1 MGILLTISD
10 LLIPVTVLCI
20 VVFGCLQRMD
30 IYEVF
35 LEGAKEGLQTVLDIL
50 PTLIGL
56 MMAVEVMR
64 AGGLLDI
71 LVRLIRPAADAV
83 GFPAELAPLSLV
95 RLVSSSAA
103 TGLLTDLF
111 AKYGPDSFLGRTA
124 SVMMSC
130 TETVF
135 YTMSLYF
142 LSVGI
147 RKTRYTLPCALLANL
162 KSFLHRGSL
171 TFSCF
176 YHSGKRRNPK
186 RAAESGVSDGS
197 FLREG
202 IL

>member
-1 MGILLTISD
+1 MRILLTISD
-10 LLIPVTVLCI
+10 FLIPVTVLFI
-20 VVFGCLQRMD
+20 VVFGCLKKVD

-56 MMAVEVMR
+56 IMAVEVMR
-64 AGGLLDI
+64 AGGLLEI
-71 LVRLIRPAADAV
+71 LVELIRPAAELIH
-83 GFPAELAPLSLV
+83 FPAELAPLSIV

-111 AKYGPDSFLGRTA
+111 SVYGPDSFIGRAA

-142 LSVGI
+142 LSIGI
-147 RKTRYTLPCALLANL
+147 KRTRYTLPCALVANIVGV
-162 KSFLHRGSL
+162 F
-171 TFSCF
+171 
-176 YHSGKRRNPK
+176 
-186 RAAESGVSDGS
+186 AAVWLVRMV
-197 FLREG
+197 F
-202 IL
+202 

>member
-1 MGILLTISD
+1 MSILLTISD
-10 LLIPVTVLCI
+10 FMIPVTILFI
-20 VVFGCLQRMD
+20 VVFGCLQKVD

-35 LEGAKEGLQTVLDIL
+35 LEGAKIGLQTVVDIL

-56 MMAVEVMR
+56 VMAVDVIR

-71 LVRLIRPAADAV
+71 LVELFRPLAEV
-83 GFPAELAPLSLV
+83 MGFPAELAPLSIV
-95 RLVSSSAA
+95 RLVSSTAA

-111 AKYGPDSFLGRTA
+111 ASYGPDSFLGRTA

-147 RKTRYTLPCALLANL
+147 RRTRWTLPCALMANVV
-162 KSFLHRGSL
+162 GMM
-171 TFSCF
+171 
-176 YHSGKRRNPK
+176 
-186 RAAESGVSDGS
+186 AAVWLVEVV
-197 FLREG
+197 F
-202 IL
+202 

>member
-1 MGILLTISD
+1 MGILLMISD

-71 LVRLIRPAADAV
+71 LVRLIRPAAEAV
-83 GFPAELAPLSLV
+83 GFPAELAP
-95 RLVSSSAA
+95 

-162 KSFLHRGSL
+162 VGIF
-171 TFSCF
+171 
-176 YHSGKRRNPK
+176 
-186 RAAESGVSDGS
+186 AAVALVRLV
-197 FLREG
+197 F
-202 IL
+202 

>member
-1 MGILLTISD
+1 MSILLTISD
-10 LLIPVTVLCI
+10 FIIPVTILFI
-20 VVFGCLQRMD
+20 VVFGCLQKVD

-35 LEGAKEGLQTVLDIL
+35 LEGAKEGLQTVVDIL

-56 MMAVEVMR
+56 VMAVEVVR

-71 LVRLIRPAADAV
+71 MVEWFRPFADAV
-83 GFPAELAPLSLV
+83 GFPAELAPLSIV

-111 AKYGPDSFLGRTA
+111 SQYGPDSCLGRVA

-147 RKTRYTLPCALLANL
+147 RKTRWTLPCALLANII
-162 KSFLHRGSL
+162 GI
-171 TFSCF
+171 
-176 YHSGKRRNPK
+176 
-186 RAAESGVSDGS
+186 AAAVWLVGVV
-197 FLREG
+197 F
-202 IL
+202 

>member
-135 YTMSLYF
+135 YTMNLYF

-162 KSFLHRGSL
+162 IGIF
-171 TFSCF
+171 
-176 YHSGKRRNPK
+176 
-186 RAAESGVSDGS
+186 AAVALVRLV
-197 FLREG
+197 F
-202 IL
+202 

>member
-1 MGILLTISD
+1 MSILLTISD
-10 LLIPVTVLCI
+10 FIIPVTILFI
-20 VVFGCLQRMD
+20 VVFGCLQKVD

-35 LEGAKEGLQTVLDIL
+35 LEGAREGLQTVVDIL

-56 MMAVEVMR
+56 IMAVEVVR

-71 LVRLIRPAADAV
+71 MVECIRPFADAV
-83 GFPAELAPLSLV
+83 GFPAELAPLSIV
-95 RLVSSSAA
+95 RLISSSAA

-111 AKYGPDSFLGRTA
+111 QHYGHDSYLGRVA

-147 RKTRYTLPCALLANL
+147 RRTRWTLPCALLANL
-162 KSFLHRGSL
+162 VGVF
-171 TFSCF
+171 
-176 YHSGKRRNPK
+176 
-186 RAAESGVSDGS
+186 AAVWLVEVV
-197 FLREG
+197 F
-202 IL
+202 

>member
-1 MGILLTISD
+1 MAFLLLVSD
-10 LLIPVTVLCI
+10 FLIPVTVLVI
-20 VVFGCLQRMD
+20 VVYGSLQRHT

-35 LEGAKEGLQTVLDIL
+35 LEGAKEGLKTVLELL

-56 MMAVEVMR
+56 ITAVEVVR
-64 AGGLLDI
+64 AGGLLE
-71 LVRLIRPAADAV
+71 LMVGLIRPIAETI

-95 RLVSSSAA
+95 RLISSSAA

-111 AKYGPDSFLGRTA
+111 QTYGPDSYLGRVA

-147 RKTRYTLPCALLANL
+147 RRTRWTLPCALLANVV
-162 KSFLHRGSL
+162 GML
-171 TFSCF
+171 T
-176 YHSGKRRNPK
+176 
-186 RAAESGVSDGS
+186 AVWLVGVL
-197 FLREG
+197 F
-202 IL
+202 

>member
-1 MGILLTISD
+1 MNILLTISD
-10 LLIPVTVLCI
+10 FIIPVTIVFI
-20 VVFGCLQRMD
+20 VVFGCLQKVD

-35 LEGAKEGLQTVLDIL
+35 LEGAKEGLQTVIDIL

-56 MMAVEVMR
+56 VMAVEVVR

-71 LVRLIRPAADAV
+71 LVHCIRPFAETV
-83 GFPAELAPLSLV
+83 GFPAELAPLSII

-111 AKYGPDSFLGRTA
+111 QTYGPDSYLGRVA

-142 LSVGI
+142 LSVGVK
-147 RKTRYTLPCALLANL
+147 RTRWTLPCALLANAVGMVVAVWL
-162 KSFLHRGSL
+162 VKVVF
-171 TFSCF
+171 
-176 YHSGKRRNPK
+176 
-186 RAAESGVSDGS
+186 
-197 FLREG
+197 
-202 IL
+202 

>member
-1 MGILLTISD
+1 MSILLTISD
-10 LLIPVTVLCI
+10 FIIPVTILFI
-20 VVFGCLQRMD
+20 VVFGCLQKVD

-35 LEGAKEGLQTVLDIL
+35 LEGAREGLQTVVDIL

-56 MMAVEVMR
+56 IMAVEVVR

-71 LVRLIRPAADAV
+71 MVECIRPFTDAV
-83 GFPAELAPLSLV
+83 GFPAELAPLSIV
-95 RLVSSSAA
+95 RLISSSAA

-111 AKYGPDSFLGRTA
+111 QHYGPDSYLGRVA

-147 RKTRYTLPCALLANL
+147 RRTRWTLPCALLANL
-162 KSFLHRGSL
+162 VGVF
-171 TFSCF
+171 
-176 YHSGKRRNPK
+176 
-186 RAAESGVSDGS
+186 AAVWLVEVV
-197 FLREG
+197 F
-202 IL
+202 

>member
-1 MGILLTISD
+1 MNLLLTISD
-10 LLIPVTVLCI
+10 FLIPVTILFI
-20 VVFGCLQRMD
+20 VVFGCLQKVD

-35 LEGAKEGLQTVLDIL
+35 LEGAKEGLQTVVDIL

-56 MMAVEVMR
+56 VMAVEVVR
-64 AGGLLDI
+64 AGGLLDL
-71 LVRLIRPAADAV
+71 LVECIRPFADAV
-83 GFPAELAPLSLV
+83 GFPAELAPLSIV

-111 AKYGPDSFLGRTA
+111 ATYGPDSYLGRVA

-147 RKTRYTLPCALLANL
+147 RKTRWTLPCALLAN
-162 KSFLHRGSL
+162 
-171 TFSCF
+171 
-176 YHSGKRRNPK
+176 
-186 RAAESGVSDGS
+186 VV
-197 FLREG
+197 G
-202 IL
+202 ILAAVVLVEVVF

>member
-1 MGILLTISD
+1 MNLLLTISD
-10 LLIPVTVLCI
+10 FLIPVTILFI
-20 VVFGCLQRMD
+20 VVFGCLQRVD

-35 LEGAKEGLQTVLDIL
+35 LEGAREGLQTVVDIL

-56 MMAVEVMR
+56 IMAVEVVR

-71 LVRLIRPAADAV
+71 MVECIRPFADAV
-83 GFPAELAPLSLV
+83 GFPAELAPLSIV
-95 RLVSSSAA
+95 RLISSSAA

-111 AKYGPDSFLGRTA
+111 QHYGPDSYLGKVA

-147 RKTRYTLPCALLANL
+147 RRTRWTLPCALLANL
-162 KSFLHRGSL
+162 VGVF
-171 TFSCF
+171 
-176 YHSGKRRNPK
+176 
-186 RAAESGVSDGS
+186 AAVWLVEVV
-197 FLREG
+197 F
-202 IL
+202 

>member
-1 MGILLTISD
+1 MSILLTISD
-10 LLIPVTVLCI
+10 FLIPVTILFI
-20 VVFGCLQRMD
+20 VVFGCLQRVD

-35 LEGAKEGLQTVLDIL
+35 LEGAKEGLQTVIDIL

-56 MMAVEVMR
+56 VMAVEVVR

-71 LVRLIRPAADAV
+71 MVEWFRPFADAV
-83 GFPAELAPLSLV
+83 GFPAELAPLSIV

-111 AKYGPDSFLGRTA
+111 SQYGPDSYLGRVA

-142 LSVGI
+142 LSIGI
-147 RKTRYTLPCALLANL
+147 RKTRWTLPCALLANII
-162 KSFLHRGSL
+162 GI
-171 TFSCF
+171 
-176 YHSGKRRNPK
+176 
-186 RAAESGVSDGS
+186 AAAVWLVGVV
-197 FLREG
+197 F
-202 IL
+202 

>member
-1 MGILLTISD
+1 M
-10 LLIPVTVLCI
+10 
-20 VVFGCLQRMD
+20 VFGCLQKVD

-35 LEGAKEGLQTVLDIL
+35 LEGAREGLQTVVDIL

-56 MMAVEVMR
+56 IMAVEVVQ

-71 LVRLIRPAADAV
+71 MVECIRPFANVV
-83 GFPAELAPLSLV
+83 GFPAELAPLSIV
-95 RLVSSSAA
+95 RLISSSAA

-111 AKYGPDSFLGRTA
+111 QHYGPDSYLGRVA

-147 RKTRYTLPCALLANL
+147 RRTRWTLPCALLANL
-162 KSFLHRGSL
+162 VGVF
-171 TFSCF
+171 
-176 YHSGKRRNPK
+176 
-186 RAAESGVSDGS
+186 AAVWLVEVV
-197 FLREG
+197 F
-202 IL
+202 

>member
-1 MGILLTISD
+1 MSVLLTISD
-10 LLIPVTVLCI
+10 FLIPVTILFI
-20 VVFGCLQRMD
+20 VVFGCLQKMD

-35 LEGAKEGLQTVLDIL
+35 LEGAKEGLQTVIDIL

-56 MMAVEVMR
+56 VMAVEVVR

-71 LVRLIRPAADAV
+71 MVEWFRPFADAV
-83 GFPAELAPLSLV
+83 GFPAELAPLSIV

-111 AKYGPDSFLGRTA
+111 VNYGPDSYLGRVA

-147 RKTRYTLPCALLANL
+147 RKTRWTLPCALLANIV
-162 KSFLHRGSL
+162 GVM
-171 TFSCF
+171 
-176 YHSGKRRNPK
+176 
-186 RAAESGVSDGS
+186 AAVWLVGVV
-197 FLREG
+197 F
-202 IL
+202 

>member
-1 MGILLTISD
+1 MSILLTISD
-10 LLIPVTVLCI
+10 FIIPVTVLFI
-20 VVFGCLQRMD
+20 VVFGCLQKVD

-35 LEGAKEGLQTVLDIL
+35 LEGAKEGLQTVVDIL

-56 MMAVEVMR
+56 VMAVEVVR

-71 LVRLIRPAADAV
+71 LVELIRPVADAV
-83 GFPAELAPLSLV
+83 GFPAELAPLSIV

-111 AKYGPDSFLGRTA
+111 QTYGPDSFIGRVA

-142 LSVGI
+142 LSVGVH
-147 RKTRYTLPCALLANL
+147 RTRWTLPCALLANVVGML
-162 KSFLHRGSL
+162 
-171 TFSCF
+171 
-176 YHSGKRRNPK
+176 
-186 RAAESGVSDGS
+186 AAVWLVEVV
-197 FLREG
+197 F
-202 IL
+202 

>member
-1 MGILLTISD
+1 MSILLTISD
-10 LLIPVTVLCI
+10 FLIPVTILFI
-20 VVFGCLQRMD
+20 VVFGCLQKVD

-35 LEGAKEGLQTVLDIL
+35 LEGAKEGLQTVIDIL

-56 MMAVEVMR
+56 VMAVEVVR
-64 AGGLLDI
+64 AGGLLDSMVE
-71 LVRLIRPAADAV
+71 LLRPLSDAI
-83 GFPAELAPLSLV
+83 GFPAELAPLSII

-111 AKYGPDSFLGRTA
+111 ANYGPDSEIGRVA

-147 RKTRYTLPCALLANL
+147 KKTRWTLPCALLANIV
-162 KSFLHRGSL
+162 GI
-171 TFSCF
+171 
-176 YHSGKRRNPK
+176 
-186 RAAESGVSDGS
+186 AAAVWLVGVV
-197 FLREG
+197 F
-202 IL
+202 

>member
-1 MGILLTISD
+1 MNILLTISD
-10 LLIPVTVLCI
+10 FIIPVTILFI
-20 VVFGCLQRMD
+20 VVFGCLQKVD

-35 LEGAKEGLQTVLDIL
+35 LEGAKEGLQTVIDIL

-56 MMAVEVMR
+56 VMAVEVVR
-64 AGGLLDI
+64 AGGLLELLVEYLRPLADI
-71 LVRLIRPAADAV
+71 I
-83 GFPAELAPLSLV
+83 GFPAELVPLCIV

-111 AKYGPDSFLGRTA
+111 SQYGPDSYLGRVA

-147 RKTRYTLPCALLANL
+147 RKTRWTLPCALLAN
-162 KSFLHRGSL
+162 
-171 TFSCF
+171 
-176 YHSGKRRNPK
+176 
-186 RAAESGVSDGS
+186 VV
-197 FLREG
+197 G
-202 IL
+202 IFVAVWLVQVVF

>member
-1 MGILLTISD
+1 MSILLTISD
-10 LLIPVTVLCI
+10 FMIPVTILFI
-20 VVFGCLQRMD
+20 VVFGCLQKVD

-35 LEGAKEGLQTVLDIL
+35 LEGAKIGLQTVVDIL

-56 MMAVEVMR
+56 VMAVEVIR

-71 LVRLIRPAADAV
+71 LVELFRPFAEV
-83 GFPAELAPLSLV
+83 MGFPAELAPLSIV
-95 RLVSSSAA
+95 RLVSSTAA

-111 AKYGPDSFLGRTA
+111 ASYGPDSFLGRTA

-147 RKTRYTLPCALLANL
+147 KKTRWTLPCALLANVVGM
-162 KSFLHRGSL
+162 F
-171 TFSCF
+171 
-176 YHSGKRRNPK
+176 
-186 RAAESGVSDGS
+186 AAVWLVRLV
-197 FLREG
+197 F
-202 IL
+202 

>member
-1 MGILLTISD
+1 MSILLTISD
-10 LLIPVTVLCI
+10 FMIPVTILFI
-20 VVFGCLQRMD
+20 VVFGCLQKVD

-35 LEGAKEGLQTVLDIL
+35 LEGAKIGLQTVVDIL

-56 MMAVEVMR
+56 VMAVEVIR

-71 LVRLIRPAADAV
+71 LVELFRPLAEV
-83 GFPAELAPLSLV
+83 MGFPAELAPLSIV
-95 RLVSSSAA
+95 RLVSSTAA

-111 AKYGPDSFLGRTA
+111 ASYGPDSFLGRTA

-147 RKTRYTLPCALLANL
+147 KKTRWTLPCALLANVVGM
-162 KSFLHRGSL
+162 F
-171 TFSCF
+171 
-176 YHSGKRRNPK
+176 
-186 RAAESGVSDGS
+186 AAVWLVRLV
-197 FLREG
+197 F
-202 IL
+202 

>member
-1 MGILLTISD
+1 MSILLTISD
-10 LLIPVTVLCI
+10 FLIPVTVLLI
-20 VVFGCLQRMD
+20 VVFGCLRQVD

-35 LEGAKEGLQTVLDIL
+35 LEGAKEGLQTVIDIL

-56 MMAVEVMR
+56 VMAVEVVR
-64 AGGLLDI
+64 AGGLLDL
-71 LVRLIRPAADAV
+71 LVELLRPFSDAV

-111 AKYGPDSFLGRTA
+111 ANYGPDSYLGRVA

-147 RKTRYTLPCALLANL
+147 RKTRWTLPCALLANVV
-162 KSFLHRGSL
+162 GI
-171 TFSCF
+171 
-176 YHSGKRRNPK
+176 
-186 RAAESGVSDGS
+186 AAAVWLVDLV
-197 FLREG
+197 F
-202 IL
+202 

>member
-1 MGILLTISD
+1 MGILLMISD

-71 LVRLIRPAADAV
+71 
-83 GFPAELAPLSLV
+83 LV

-162 KSFLHRGSL
+162 VGIF
-171 TFSCF
+171 
-176 YHSGKRRNPK
+176 
-186 RAAESGVSDGS
+186 AAVALVRLV
-197 FLREG
+197 F
-202 IL
+202 